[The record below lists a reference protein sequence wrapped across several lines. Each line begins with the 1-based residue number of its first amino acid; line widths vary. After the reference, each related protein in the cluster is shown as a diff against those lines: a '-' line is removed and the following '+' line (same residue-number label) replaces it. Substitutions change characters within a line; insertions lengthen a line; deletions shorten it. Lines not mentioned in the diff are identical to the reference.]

1 MSRRAARRRPRR
13 TAFLPSFCNWLRT
26 RTSLIEC
33 LLNQHSLA
41 AAAAAAKHLN
51 RGFSRLLSSRF
62 SRDTS
67 HHVRAC
73 LQCRRRRRLAL
84 PPPPV
89 KTSSDGP
96 KAEILWYYF
105 VDGKKFMPEG
115 SERGRAGSL
124 DGQALNLAVI
134 AIPFHLPRPEQK
146 IALCSLLL

>member
-33 LLNQHSLA
+33 LLNQHSFLA

-73 LQCRRRRRLAL
+73 LRRLAL
-84 PPPPV
+84 PPPV

-96 KAEILWYYF
+96 KVEILWYYF
-105 VDGKKFMPEG
+105 VDGKKLMPEG
-115 SERGRAGSL
+115 SEERGAGSL